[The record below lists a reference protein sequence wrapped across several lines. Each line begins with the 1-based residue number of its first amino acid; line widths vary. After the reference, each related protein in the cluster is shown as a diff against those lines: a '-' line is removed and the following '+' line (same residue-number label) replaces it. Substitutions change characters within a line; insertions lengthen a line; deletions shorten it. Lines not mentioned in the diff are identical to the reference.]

1 MSLSVLKINGVL
13 GAYLRA
19 RSGQAALALVG
30 DDHLIVRAG
39 MAGKLDDVDEGRL
52 VVLLRIDRFLGT
64 RGYR

>member
-1 MSLSVLKINGVL
+1 MCLSVLEVNGVL
-13 GAYLRA
+13 GADLRA
-19 RSGQAALALVG
+19 GSGQAALALIG

-64 RGYR
+64 CGYR